1 MTFRMALPKH
11 AVIFQQLHQAIKRGD
26 LKHGARLPSEVTLA
40 RRFGASRPTVAQAL
54 RDLQRLDLIER
65 HRGAGS
71 FVRAAPV
78 TVGSLGLLADGLGA
92 TEVMEPISVEIA
104 RAARTQGW
112 DVVIGAAV
120 ADRSPEAVAG
130 EWSARGVAGVFFAPL
145 EHHPVRDSVNRALAE
160 SLQRKGL
167 AVVLLDRDLGEFPKR
182 STYDVVAIDDYF
194 AAFDLAQHLLDQGCR
209 RLVLVAKPEYP
220 ATTDLRVSGARAA
233 AERVE
238 GAQLQFAVG
247 RPDDSAWLGR
257 LLRRHQPDGLIASND
272 ATAAQLLQT
281 LAALGRRVPA
291 DMKVAGFDDVR
302 YARLLAPPLTTM
314 RQPCAA
320 LGAAAIETMLGRLRQ
335 PHMPARRVL
344 LRAELIVRAS
354 TASNPP
360 A

>member
-1 MTFRMALPKH
+1 MTSSMALPKH

-26 LKHGARLPSEVTLA
+26 FKAGARLPSEVTLA

-54 RDLQRLDLIER
+54 RDLQRLDLVER

-78 TVGSLGLLADGLGA
+78 AAGSLGLLADGLGA

-104 RAARTQGW
+104 RAARAQGW

-120 ADRSPEAVAG
+120 ADRSPEAIAT
-130 EWSARGVAGVFFAPL
+130 EWAARGVSGIFFAPL
-145 EHHPVRDSVNRALAE
+145 EHHPVRAAVNRALAE
-160 SLQRKGL
+160 SLRRKGL
-167 AVVLLDRDLGEFPKR
+167 AVVLLDRDLGEFPER
-182 STYDVVAIDDYF
+182 SAHDIVAIDDYF
-194 AAFDLAQHLLDQGCR
+194 AGFELTRHLLDQGSR
-209 RLVLVAKPEYP
+209 RVILVAKPEYP

-233 AERVE
+233 VERTE
-238 GAQLQFAVG
+238 GADLQFAVG
-247 RPDDSAWLGR
+247 RPDDAAWLGR
-257 LLRRHQPDGLIASND
+257 LLRRHQPDAVIASND

-291 DMKVAGFDDVR
+291 DVRVAGFDDVR
-302 YARLLAPPLTTM
+302 YARLLTPPLTTM

-320 LGAAAIETMLGRLRQ
+320 LGAAAVEVMLGRLRQ

-354 TASNPP
+354 TAP